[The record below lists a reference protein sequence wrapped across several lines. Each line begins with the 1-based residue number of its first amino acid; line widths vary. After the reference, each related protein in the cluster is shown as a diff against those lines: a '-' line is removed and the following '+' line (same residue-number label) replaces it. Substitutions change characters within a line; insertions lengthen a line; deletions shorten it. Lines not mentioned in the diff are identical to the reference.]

1 MLLRP
6 AWRLSHI
13 ERETEEG
20 RRGGEGGAVLGHNA
34 SALKPVCNV
43 PLTQVFKLSRFLA
56 DPTGLLYDS
65 TKRHFRKSCNSV
77 GGSKLQT

>member
-1 MLLRP
+1 MFT
-6 AWRLSHI
+6 S
-13 ERETEEG
+13 TEEFVYG
-20 RRGGEGGAVLGHNA
+20 QL
-34 SALKPVCNV
+34 LKPVCNV

-77 GGSKLQT
+77 GGSNLQT

>member
-6 AWRLSHI
+6 AWQLSHI

-34 SALKPVCNV
+34 SASQCCTNKHCMDMVQELIDFTKKTQ
-43 PLTQVFKLSRFLA
+43 LTK
-56 DPTGLLYDS
+56 TGLGHGFDD
-65 TKRHFRKSCNSV
+65 HV
-77 GGSKLQT
+77 